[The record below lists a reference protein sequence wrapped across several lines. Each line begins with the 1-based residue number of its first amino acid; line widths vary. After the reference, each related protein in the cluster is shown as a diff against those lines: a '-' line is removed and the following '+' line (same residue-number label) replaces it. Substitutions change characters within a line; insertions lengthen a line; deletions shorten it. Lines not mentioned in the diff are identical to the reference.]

1 MIKHSLQIF
10 IGQLNKLLNHLHI
23 LENLESVSE
32 EIQASNLVD
41 DIKNHAISVLR
52 KNTDENP
59 LAELI

>member
-41 DIKNHAISVLR
+41 RVSSSLFLKTSWKH
-52 KNTDENP
+52 P
-59 LAELI
+59 C